1 MSHAL
6 TASALGAPAM
16 AASRERRIPADLLIP
31 RPPRTRTAP
40 VTHREP
46 WWREAMRW
54 SMIGLTASWVAGEV
68 TLALLGL

>member
-6 TASALGAPAM
+6 TASALGAI
-16 AASRERRIPADLLIP
+16 RDRGIPADLLIP
-31 RPPRTRTAP
+31 MPPRARRIAITRK
-40 VTHREP
+40 EP

-68 TLALLGL
+68 TLLLLGF